1 MSLLR
6 VENLCTYFETEGHG
20 RVKAVDGVNLCLDRG
35 SAEGL
40 VGESGCG
47 KTVTALSIMRLLPP
61 KARVAD
67 GRILF
72 EGRDLL
78 QLSPAETQKIRGNRI
93 AMVFQDPLSS
103 LNPSLT
109 VGEQV
114 AETIR
119 LHQGLRRFDAHKR
132 AVSMLELVQLPSP
145 SRRMREYPYQ
155 LSGGMRQRVMIAMA
169 LSCSP
174 DLLIAD
180 EPTTA
185 LDVTIQAQILEL
197 IRELTVELDTAL
209 LLITHDLGIVAELC
223 HQVSVM
229 YAGRVVEKAPTRN
242 IFKSPQHPYSRGLL
256 DSIPRV
262 DREVDYLQSIPGSA
276 PDLGHLPPGCS
287 FHPRCRERREI
298 CSREEPAQTEIRP
311 GQTVSCWLHAGK
323 SRLTG

>member
-1 MSLLR
+1 M
-6 VENLCTYFETEGHG
+6 
-20 RVKAVDGVNLCLDRG
+20 
-35 SAEGL
+35 
-40 VGESGCG
+40 
-47 KTVTALSIMRLLPP
+47 
-61 KARVAD
+61 
-67 GRILF
+67 
-72 EGRDLL
+72 
-78 QLSPAETQKIRGNRI
+78 
-93 AMVFQDPLSS
+93 
-103 LNPSLT
+103 
-109 VGEQV
+109 
-114 AETIR
+114 
-119 LHQGLRRFDAHKR
+119 
-132 AVSMLELVQLPSP
+132 
-145 SRRMREYPYQ
+145 
-155 LSGGMRQRVMIAMA
+155 
-169 LSCSP
+169 
-174 DLLIAD
+174 D

-229 YAGRVVEKAPTRN
+229 YAGKVVEKAPTRN